1 MKRQPTSRA
10 GAAAIQPTSTMH
22 RKPVTHPL
30 LLILL
35 VLLAALV
42 TTPARADY
50 DPGVTWLERL
60 DELHVNADA
69 THVKTTQL
77 LLRIDNEAAVE
88 GNAERRIRYSGSLE
102 TLDVLEA
109 WTITPDGRRVVV
121 APDRIRTMESTDKGQ
136 AEFSDQKVRVVIFP
150 AVTAG
155 ALLHLRYRITVHTT
169 HFPGHVTWSLHY
181 APGMRYDDARVR
193 ISHDRAIA
201 LKVGTR
207 QVAGG
212 PMAALDTDAPGT
224 VRYAFTFRQPQAH
237 PPETGRVEAKD
248 FAPFVHVTS
257 FADRAAQAA
266 AYQAAARPKAEPTPQ
281 IRALAAEITA
291 GASTEPE
298 KVRRLYHWVSR
309 NIRYMALTID
319 VGGFVPRP
327 AQAVLDH
334 RYGDCKDH
342 VVLLEALLRAAGIES
357 SPALV
362 NAGMAMK
369 LPELAIWTP
378 FNHVILH
385 VTGLDLYLDSTARFA
400 PMGTLPDWVM
410 DKPVLLTASGRL
422 ARTPR
427 TTPKVNQTLTRV
439 WMDLTPEGGVRGRS
453 VAVMQG
459 PEEVDS
465 RSAQYDHIGIS
476 PQDTV
481 REYLQRFGETG
492 TGLIEAGDPLDLD
505 TAWAVRAT
513 FQLDPVVN
521 VPGVSAM
528 TIPVGVTPGLLR
540 AMATSS
546 QPVLRRFDRYCLS
559 WQHREEI
566 ELRLPPQVRIDRI
579 PAGTR
584 FQRGPLRYSATY
596 RRTGQVVTITRE
608 LAADRTSHTCNAS
621 DDADWTALL
630 RVLQRDLRG
639 QVFLR

>member
-1 MKRQPTSRA
+1 MLLETLHAIVCNRTRQLA
-10 GAAAIQPTSTMH
+10 C
-22 RKPVTHPL
+22 
-30 LLILL
+30 LL
-35 VLLAALV
+35 VMLVFVLAAP
-42 TTPARADY
+42 PARADY
-50 DPGVTWLERL
+50 DPGVTWLERV
-60 DELHVNADA
+60 DELHVRADA
-69 THVKTTQL
+69 SYVKTTQF
-77 LLRIDNEAAVE
+77 LLRIDTEAAVE
-88 GNAERRIRYSGSLE
+88 ENAERRIHYSSSLE
-102 TLDVLEA
+102 TLDMLEA
-109 WTITPDGRRVVV
+109 WTITPDGRRVAV
-121 APDRIRTMESTDKGQ
+121 APDRIRTMESTDEGQ

-155 ALLHLRYRITVHTT
+155 ARLHLRYRITVHTT
-169 HFPGHVTWSLHY
+169 HFPGHMTWSLHY
-181 APGMRYDDARVR
+181 PPGVRYDDARVH
-193 ISHDRAIA
+193 ISHDPAIA

-207 QVAGG
+207 QLAGG
-212 PMAALDTDAPGT
+212 RVAALDTDAPDT
-224 VRYAFTFRQPQAH
+224 VRYAFTFRQPVAH
-237 PPETGRVEAKD
+237 PPETGRVDPAD

-281 IRALAAEITA
+281 IRALAAELAA
-291 GASTEPE
+291 GAATDRE
-298 KVRRLYHWVSR
+298 KVRRLHQWVSR
-309 NIRYMALTID
+309 NIRYVALNID
-319 VGGFVPRP
+319 VGGLVPRP

-427 TTPKVNQTLTRV
+427 TTPKLNQTLTRV

-465 RSAQYDHIGIS
+465 RSAQYDHIGTP

-481 REYLQRFGETG
+481 RDILGRFGETG
-492 TGLIEAGDPLDLD
+492 TGRIESGDPLDLGS
-505 TAWAVRAT
+505 AWEVRAS

-521 VPGVSAM
+521 VPGPSAM
-528 TIPVGVTPGLLR
+528 TIPVGVAPGLVR
-540 AMATSS
+540 GMATSS
-546 QPVLRRFDRYCLS
+546 QPTQRRFDRYCLS
-559 WQHREEI
+559 WQHRVQI
-566 ELRLPPQVRIDRI
+566 ELRLPPQVQITRI

-596 RRTGQVVTITRE
+596 RRTGQVVSITRE
-608 LAADRTSHTCNAS
+608 LAADRPSHTCNAS
-621 DDADWTALL
+621 DDADWAALL

-639 QVFLR
+639 QIFLR

>member
-1 MKRQPTSRA
+1 MSPHPPHALPLRA
-10 GAAAIQPTSTMH
+10 ARHFIC
-22 RKPVTHPL
+22 L
-30 LLILL
+30 LLLT
-35 VLLAALV
+35 LLALTAR
-42 TTPARADY
+42 PARADY
-50 DPGVTWLERL
+50 DPGVTWLERVH
-60 DELHVNADA
+60 ELHVRADA
-69 THVKTTQL
+69 TYVQTTQF
-77 LLRIDNEAAVE
+77 LLRIDTEAAVE
-88 GNAERRIRYSGSLE
+88 ENAERRLRYSGSLE

-109 WTITPDGRRVVV
+109 WTITPDGRRVAV
-121 APDRIRTMESTDKGQ
+121 APDRIRTMESTDEGQ

-155 ALLHLRYRITVHTT
+155 ARLHLRYRITVHTT
-169 HFPGHVTWSLHY
+169 HFPGHMAWSLHY
-181 APGMRYDDARVR
+181 PPGVRYDDARVH
-193 ISHDRAIA
+193 ISHDPAIA

-207 QVAGG
+207 QLAGG
-212 PMAALDTDAPGT
+212 RVAALDTDAPDT
-224 VRYAFTFRQPQAH
+224 VRYAFTFRQPVAH
-237 PPETGRVEAKD
+237 PPETGRVDPAD

-281 IRALAAEITA
+281 IRALVAELTA
-291 GASTEPE
+291 GATTDRE
-298 KVRRLYHWVSR
+298 KVRRLHQWVSR
-309 NIRYMALTID
+309 NIRYVALNID
-319 VGGFVPRP
+319 VGGLVPRP

-427 TTPKVNQTLTRV
+427 TTPKLNQTLTRV

-465 RSAQYDHIGIS
+465 RSAQYDHIGTP

-481 REYLQRFGETG
+481 RDILGRFGETG
-492 TGLIEAGDPLDLD
+492 TGRVESGDPLDLGS
-505 TAWAVRAT
+505 AWEVRAS

-521 VPGVSAM
+521 VPGPSAM
-528 TIPVGVTPGLLR
+528 TIPVGVAPGLVR
-540 AMATSS
+540 GMATSS
-546 QPVLRRFDRYCLS
+546 QPTQRRFDRYCLS
-559 WQHREEI
+559 WQHREQI
-566 ELRLPPQVRIDRI
+566 ELRLPPQVQITRI
-579 PAGTR
+579 PAGTL

-596 RRTGQVVTITRE
+596 RRTGQVVSITRE
-608 LAADRTSHTCNAS
+608 LAADRPSHTCNAS
-621 DDADWTALL
+621 DDADWAALL

-639 QVFLR
+639 QIFLR

>member
-1 MKRQPTSRA
+1 LPLRA
-10 GAAAIQPTSTMH
+10 ARHFIC
-22 RKPVTHPL
+22 L
-30 LLILL
+30 LLLT
-35 VLLAALV
+35 LLALTAL
-42 TTPARADY
+42 PARADY
-50 DPGVTWLERL
+50 DPGVTWLERVH
-60 DELHVNADA
+60 ELHVRADA
-69 THVKTTQL
+69 TYVQTTQF
-77 LLRIDNEAAVE
+77 LLRIDTEAAVE
-88 GNAERRIRYSGSLE
+88 ENAERRIRYSSSLE

-109 WTITPDGRRVVV
+109 WTITPDRRRVVV
-121 APDRIRTMESTDKGQ
+121 APDRIRRMESTDEGQ

-155 ALLHLRYRITVHTT
+155 ARLHLRFRITVHTT
-169 HFPGHVTWSLHY
+169 HFPGHMTWSLHY
-181 APGMRYDDARVR
+181 PPGVRYDDARVH
-193 ISHDRAIA
+193 ISHDPAIA

-207 QVAGG
+207 QLAGG
-212 PMAALDTDAPGT
+212 RVAALDTDAPDT
-224 VRYAFTFRQPQAH
+224 VRYAFTFRQPVAH
-237 PPETGRVEAKD
+237 PPETGRVDPAD

-266 AYQAAARPKAEPTPQ
+266 AYQAAVRPKAEPTPQ
-281 IRALAAEITA
+281 IRALAAELTA
-291 GASTEPE
+291 GAATDRE
-298 KVRRLYHWVSR
+298 KVRRLHQWVSR
-309 NIRYMALTID
+309 NIRYVALNID
-319 VGGFVPRP
+319 VSGLVPRP

-400 PMGTLPDWVM
+400 PMGKLPDWVM

-427 TTPKVNQTLTRV
+427 TTPKANQTLTRV
-439 WMDLTPEGGVRGRS
+439 WMDLAPEGGVRGRS

-465 RSAQYDHIGIS
+465 RSAQYDHIGTP

-481 REYLQRFGETG
+481 RDILGRFGETG
-492 TGLIEAGDPLDLD
+492 TGRVESGDPLDLGS
-505 TAWAVRAT
+505 AWEVRAS

-521 VPGVSAM
+521 VPGPSAM
-528 TIPVGVTPGLLR
+528 TIPVGVAPGLVR
-540 AMATSS
+540 GMATSS
-546 QPVLRRFDRYCLS
+546 QPTQRRFDRYCLS

-566 ELRLPPQVRIDRI
+566 ELRLPPQVRITRI

-596 RRTGQVVTITRE
+596 RRTGQVVSITRE
-608 LAADRTSHTCNAS
+608 LAADRPSHTCNSS
-621 DDADWTALL
+621 DDADWAALL

-639 QVFLR
+639 QIFLR

>member
-1 MKRQPTSRA
+1 
-10 GAAAIQPTSTMH
+10 
-22 RKPVTHPL
+22 
-30 LLILL
+30 
-35 VLLAALV
+35 
-42 TTPARADY
+42 
-50 DPGVTWLERL
+50 
-60 DELHVNADA
+60 
-69 THVKTTQL
+69 
-77 LLRIDNEAAVE
+77 
-88 GNAERRIRYSGSLE
+88 
-102 TLDVLEA
+102 
-109 WTITPDGRRVVV
+109 
-121 APDRIRTMESTDKGQ
+121 
-136 AEFSDQKVRVVIFP
+136 
-150 AVTAG
+150 
-155 ALLHLRYRITVHTT
+155 
-169 HFPGHVTWSLHY
+169 
-181 APGMRYDDARVR
+181 
-193 ISHDRAIA
+193 
-201 LKVGTR
+201 
-207 QVAGG
+207 
-212 PMAALDTDAPGT
+212 
-224 VRYAFTFRQPQAH
+224 
-237 PPETGRVEAKD
+237 
-248 FAPFVHVTS
+248 
-257 FADRAAQAA
+257 
-266 AYQAAARPKAEPTPQ
+266 
-281 IRALAAEITA
+281 
-291 GASTEPE
+291 
-298 KVRRLYHWVSR
+298 
-309 NIRYMALTID
+309 
-319 VGGFVPRP
+319 
-327 AQAVLDH
+327 
-334 RYGDCKDH
+334 
-342 VVLLEALLRAAGIES
+342 
-357 SPALV
+357 
-362 NAGMAMK
+362 
-369 LPELAIWTP
+369 
-378 FNHVILH
+378 
-385 VTGLDLYLDSTARFA
+385 
-400 PMGTLPDWVM
+400 MGTLPDWVM